1 MGKVAMVIDTS
12 AQGLVQLHEGI
23 RRSACG
29 YTYANRIAFKVEC
42 ELGQAYTQG
51 ENGEHACGGGKDTR
65 VQHR

>member
-1 MGKVAMVIDTS
+1 MVIDKR
-12 AQGLVQLHEGI
+12 AYGLVQLHKAN
-23 RRSACG
+23 RALACG
-29 YTYANRIAFKVEC
+29 YTCGGSIAFKVEC